1 MVDRGVGAG
10 RRRPSRGEDLAD
22 GVAASQRIPR
32 CALSARAN
40 RVGTGSA
47 ARGQSASPGDD
58 HPNSPSPAPQCTRSR
73 VRKRRRWVDLWGR
86 LSNPPEA
93 IETVAAQGS
102 QPTGGTRERSGITRN
117 EGSDDPSVSPREEK
131 GRLSNPTQRRLSPTD
146 TDDLIAAYRSGTTIN
161 ELAPRDRIH
170 RSTVTATLNRHHVER
185 HHSQTEWTSEILAD
199 AADLYA
205 SGLALAAV
213 AARYGVDPQTVAN
226 RFRRAGIPVRPR
238 RGWPPQDNR
247 N

>member
-1 MVDRGVGAG
+1 
-10 RRRPSRGEDLAD
+10 
-22 GVAASQRIPR
+22 
-32 CALSARAN
+32 
-40 RVGTGSA
+40 
-47 ARGQSASPGDD
+47 
-58 HPNSPSPAPQCTRSR
+58 
-73 VRKRRRWVDLWGR
+73 VDLWGR
-86 LSNPPEA
+86 LSNPSEA
-93 IETVAAQGS
+93 IETVAAQGFAAS
-102 QPTGGTRERSGITRN
+102 PGESETVESR
-117 EGSDDPSVSPREEK
+117 PSTAPESTQRTPSEEK
-131 GRLSNPTQRRLSPTD
+131 GRLSNPIQRRLSPTD

-161 ELAPRDRIH
+161 ELAHRYRIH

-238 RGWPPQDNR
+238 RGWPPQHNR